1 MSGFIQSQSRKQ
13 TTLLPEC
20 LDDFIDEDN
29 PVRVVDVFVD
39 RLELGKL
46 GFKVIPADTGRPGY
60 HPATML
66 KLYIYG
72 YLSRI
77 PSSRR
82 LEREAIRNVELMW
95 LLGRLAP
102 DFKTIADFRKD
113 NGKAIKRVCRE
124 FVDLCRRLELFSG
137 DVVAIDGSKFKAVNN
152 YDKNFS
158 STKVK
163 RRLEQLESSI
173 KHYFKELES
182 ADRADSQVPEQR
194 KVHLKEKINAVEQ
207 EMARV
212 NGIGEQLSESSET
225 QVSLTDP
232 DARSMRTKS
241 KSSGIVGYNVQT
253 AVDAE
258 NHLIVAHDVT
268 NTGSD
273 RSQLSRMAKQAK
285 ESMGKETL
293 TALADRGY
301 YKGEEILACEQAGIT
316 PYVPKTQTSNN
327 QAKGLFG
334 KRDFIYIAEDDEY
347 LCPAGERAT
356 RRTKTS
362 VRDEIIYRYWCST
375 CGDCPI
381 KSQCTTGKER
391 RISRWEH
398 EDVLD
403 DMQNRLD
410 KNPDVMATRRA
421 TVEHPYGTLKAWMG
435 ATHFTMKTMERVSTE
450 MSLQVLA
457 YNIKR
462 VLKIMGAQ
470 PLVEGMNG

>member
-1 MSGFIQSQSRKQ
+1 MSGFIQGDSRTQS
-13 TTLLPEC
+13 TLLPEC
-20 LDDFIDEDN
+20 LDDYIHEDS

-46 GFKVIPADTGRPGY
+46 GFKILPADTGRPGY

-137 DVVAIDGSKFKAVNN
+137 DVIAIDGSKFKAVNN

-158 STKVK
+158 STKVQ

-194 KVHLKEKINAVEQ
+194 KVHLKEKIKAVEQ

-212 NGIGEQLSESSET
+212 NRIGEQLAESSET

-285 ESMGKETL
+285 EAMGKETL

-347 LCPAGERAT
+347 LCPAGERAIW
-356 RRTKTS
+356 RMKTM
-362 VRDEIIYRYWCST
+362 EKGQAIHRYWSST
-375 CGDCPI
+375 CVRCPI
-381 KSQCTTGKER
+381 KSQCTTGKYR

-410 KNPDVMATRRA
+410 ENPKVMAVRRA

-435 ATHFTMKTMERVSTE
+435 ATHFTMKTRERVGTE

-462 VLKIMGAQ
+462 VLKIMGVQ

>member
-1 MSGFIQSQSRKQ
+1 
-13 TTLLPEC
+13 
-20 LDDFIDEDN
+20 
-29 PVRVVDVFVD
+29 
-39 RLELGKL
+39 
-46 GFKVIPADTGRPGY
+46 
-60 HPATML
+60 
-66 KLYIYG
+66 
-72 YLSRI
+72 
-77 PSSRR
+77 
-82 LEREAIRNVELMW
+82 
-95 LLGRLAP
+95 
-102 DFKTIADFRKD
+102 
-113 NGKAIKRVCRE
+113 
-124 FVDLCRRLELFSG
+124 
-137 DVVAIDGSKFKAVNN
+137 
-152 YDKNFS
+152 
-158 STKVK
+158 VK

-182 ADRADSQVPEQR
+182 ADRVDSQVPEQR
-194 KVHLKEKINAVEQ
+194 KVHLKEKIKAVEQ

-212 NGIGEQLSESSET
+212 NRIGEHLAESSET

-273 RSQLSRMAKQAK
+273 RNQLSRMAKQAK
-285 ESMGKETL
+285 EAMGKETL

-301 YKGEEILACEQAGIT
+301 YKGEEILACEEAGIT
-316 PYVPKTQTSNN
+316 PYVPKSQTSSN
-327 QAKGLFG
+327 QSKGLFG

-347 LCPAGERAT
+347 QCPAGQRAIW
-356 RRTKTS
+356 RMKTT
-362 VRDEIIYRYWCST
+362 DKGQTIYRYWSSA
-375 CGDCPI
+375 CGNCAI

-403 DMQNRLD
+403 NMQNRLD

-435 ATHFTMKTMERVSTE
+435 ATHFTMKTLERVGTE
-450 MSLQVLA
+450 MSLNVLS

-462 VLKIMGAQ
+462 VIKMIGVQ
-470 PLVEGMNG
+470 PLLEGMDG

>member
-1 MSGFIQSQSRKQ
+1 
-13 TTLLPEC
+13 
-20 LDDFIDEDN
+20 
-29 PVRVVDVFVD
+29 
-39 RLELGKL
+39 
-46 GFKVIPADTGRPGY
+46 
-60 HPATML
+60 ML

-82 LEREAIRNVELMW
+82 LEREAARNVELMW

-113 NGKAIKRVCRE
+113 NGTAIKKVCRE

-137 DVVAIDGSKFKAVNN
+137 EVVAIDGSKFKAVNH

-194 KVHLKEKINAVEQ
+194 KVHLKEKIKAVEQ

-212 NGIGEQLSESSET
+212 NQIGKQLEGSSET

-273 RSQLSRMAKQAK
+273 RSQLSGMAQQAK
-285 ESMGKETL
+285 EAMGKETL

-301 YKGEEILACEQAGIT
+301 YKGEEILACEEAGIT
-316 PYVPKTQTSNN
+316 PYVPKTQTSSN
-327 QAKGLFG
+327 QSKGLFG

-347 LCPAGERAT
+347 LCPAGERAIW
-356 RRTKTS
+356 RMKTMEKGQAI
-362 VRDEIIYRYWCST
+362 DRYWSST
-375 CGDCPI
+375 CVRCPI
-381 KSQCTTGKER
+381 KSQCTTGKYR

-398 EDVLD
+398 EGVLD

-410 KNPDVMATRRA
+410 ENPKVMAIRRA

-435 ATHFTMKTMERVSTE
+435 ATHFSMKTLERVSTE

-462 VLKIMGAQ
+462 VLKILGVQ
-470 PLVEGMNG
+470 PLLEGMNG